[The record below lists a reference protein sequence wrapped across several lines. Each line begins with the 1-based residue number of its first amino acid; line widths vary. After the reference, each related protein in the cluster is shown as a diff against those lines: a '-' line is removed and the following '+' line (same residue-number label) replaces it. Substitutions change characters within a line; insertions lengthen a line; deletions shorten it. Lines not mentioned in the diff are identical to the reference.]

1 MYYFKIL
8 ALLVISILEELIF
21 SLPSRMFQL
30 SFQHVGTYVF
40 SM

>member
-8 ALLVISILEELIF
+8 ALLVISILEEFIF
-21 SLPSRMFQL
+21 SLPSKMFQL
-30 SFQHVGTYVF
+30 SFQHVGMYVF